1 MCASSLRRQRMAGAR
16 YEAELA
22 KRRFIK
28 VDPAHRLVADSLEA
42 EWNENLRA
50 FSAVMTAG

>member
-1 MCASSLRRQRMAGAR
+1 MAGAR